1 MKLQLSE
8 TELTIY
14 DSWAERHLGET
25 KERHGNSIARWAF
38 GYGQK
43 WQNSMPKPPSPYK
56 IENKK

>member
-43 WQNSMPKPPSPYK
+43 WQNSMPKPPPPPTK
-56 IENKK
+56 